1 AQSQDFFHS
10 SNLYTIRDL
19 LTAPELKLV
28 FGRFVHEENTRSD
41 ILVYLHGTLAIDPT
55 ECAALAAAPSIV
67 AKEQY
72 LTANLSTITRSTDT
86 TTTENK
92 QALARNIFLINQC
105 MEGTQF
111 VSLWASLFSLAAQ
124 NKLPGTGKILSKLH
138 QDTAYRIA
146 LFNKLLYEMREE
158 NPDVWTP
165 AFQQELSTHMTACV
179 KLEQD
184 LISTL
189 PVADAGLDPD
199 TLSTYIEYLAD
210 HRLSACGLPLQFHHA
225 SSPFPWL
232 DEQIH
237 LDAAQRC
244 QSQRFLRAVVGDK
257 IGRGDHDAL
266 LGFKKGAEYGGIN
279 RIILHVGAGR
289 RHLNT
294 ALPVCAHGW
303 KIHFKIRIQTFGET
317 PVSLEYC
324 PISQN
329 AGALLHKTQID
340 PAIVGA
346 VRPKVSAF
354 NIASAGPD
362 GVAIDDDDFAVVAQ
376 IHIAAQWPVQHRDK
390 PGDVA
395 ACLCQRSQAL
405 LGQGE
410 RANAVQQQADFDALS
425 GFLRQ
430 NAQDFLTNAV
440 WRQNEHGDVDAVV
453 GVLKHRHEIAPCF
466 AAISMKNHTMA
477 VTGGR
482 NAKRNQQGVQWV
494 MAGVWRV
501 GKIHFPFAIQQMPDF
516 SLTEKKIQRDT
527 DKGRQQNNQQP
538 SHGRRRHARVAQN
551 SRYQQQ
557 RQKRAEYRRQV
568 KNDGRQESIDVCG
581 ACHVC

>member
-1 AQSQDFFHS
+1 MADTITVTLGDRTFYLDREKAQESYASKKVINGRNSMFFNILPLKYQWAYALYKEMKNAHWEPGEISLQTDSIQYPQLPAACQTLVKTALGTFAQSQDFFHT

-158 NPDVWTP
+158 NPDIWTP

-189 PVADAGLDPD
+189 PVADAGLAPD

-237 LDAAQRC
+237 LDATQT
-244 QSQRFLRAVVGDK
+244 
-257 IGRGDHDAL
+257 
-266 LGFKKGAEYGGIN
+266 
-279 RIILHVGAGR
+279 
-289 RHLNT
+289 HLSSN
-294 ALPVCAHGW
+294 ANLS
-303 KIHFKIRIQTFGET
+303 T
-317 PVSLEYC
+317 P
-324 PISQN
+324 
-329 AGALLHKTQID
+329 
-340 PAIVGA
+340 
-346 VRPKVSAF
+346 F
-354 NIASAGPD
+354 
-362 GVAIDDDDFAVVAQ
+362 DDDD
-376 IHIAAQWPVQHRDK
+376 
-390 PGDVA
+390 
-395 ACLCQRSQAL
+395 L
-405 LGQGE
+405 
-410 RANAVQQQADFDALS
+410 
-425 GFLRQ
+425 
-430 NAQDFLTNAV
+430 
-440 WRQNEHGDVDAVV
+440 
-453 GVLKHRHEIAPCF
+453 
-466 AAISMKNHTMA
+466 
-477 VTGGR
+477 
-482 NAKRNQQGVQWV
+482 
-494 MAGVWRV
+494 
-501 GKIHFPFAIQQMPDF
+501 
-516 SLTEKKIQRDT
+516 
-527 DKGRQQNNQQP
+527 
-538 SHGRRRHARVAQN
+538 
-551 SRYQQQ
+551 
-557 RQKRAEYRRQV
+557 
-568 KNDGRQESIDVCG
+568 
-581 ACHVC
+581 